1 MSAAGLATQLVF
13 SVQPSTTAHGAS
25 IAPAL
30 TVSIEDGSGLVV
42 TSSTATV
49 GLAILNNAGGGT
61 LSGTVSVAAVS
72 GVATFSNLSIDNAGV
87 GYTLVATST
96 GLSGATSSP
105 FTIVGPASKL
115 AFTTQPSATSA
126 NTSIAPAVMV
136 AVEDGNNQLVTTSS
150 ASIAVAIGTNPAS
163 GTLAGTS
170 PVSAVSGSATFANL
184 SINNAGVGY
193 TLVATSSGLTGA
205 TSGAFSVAGVA
216 THLVFGTQPS
226 NTASNALISPVVTV
240 MIEDAGNQLVTTSSA
255 SVTLAIGTNPAGGSL
270 TGTTTV
276 SAVNGVATFS
286 SLSINNAGVG
296 YTLSAAS
303 SGLTGATS
311 AAFSITLAQH
321 LAFAIQPGGGAAGA
335 IWLQQP
341 VVDVLNGSSLVVTT
355 DNSTVVTLAIATNPA
370 GGTPVGGGRVRL
382 ARPPPYSSGAPAG
395 AFRLRTGV
403 WAAAGRCR

>member
-1 MSAAGLATQLVF
+1 MQSPRRRGFIGALAGAALLASLLPAGVSAAGLATQLVF

-49 GLAILNNAGGGT
+49 GLSILNNAGGGT
-61 LSGTVSVAAVS
+61 LSGTASVAAVS

-115 AFTTQPSATSA
+115 AFTTQPSATSV

-136 AVEDGNNQLVTTSS
+136 AVEDVNNQLVTTSS

-296 YTLSAAS
+296 Y
-303 SGLTGATS
+303 
-311 AAFSITLAQH
+311 AQRSEQRPH
-321 LAFAIQPGGGAAGA
+321 RSDERGVLDHPG
-335 IWLQQP
+335 
-341 VVDVLNGSSLVVTT
+341 
-355 DNSTVVTLAIATNPA
+355 PA
-370 GGTPVGGGRVRL
+370 P
-382 ARPPPYSSGAPAG
+382 
-395 AFRLRTGV
+395 RLRHPARWWSGRRDL
-403 WAAAGRCR
+403 APAAGRRRPQRIEPGRDDR